1 VTAQVA
7 AGPLPEGIGQL
18 LALLPEAHLVTDAAG
33 RIRGVNAAARQLLPG
48 ALVGTDLAG
57 SLADPS
63 QLPPLLGRWGRSTTL
78 RPGTLELADGT
89 HLRGDGARLP
99 DWPLLLVRLRER
111 DRALAPFQRINQ
123 RVETANLREL
133 SRRLEATVHE
143 LRSANLRL
151 AAANDEVQQYA
162 RAVAHDV
169 RTPLFTMQGFAQ
181 LLADDGNLD
190 AAGTEYVG
198 FILEATERLQ
208 QTTDGLLA
216 VARLDRAAPRG
227 DERTD
232 TTEAL
237 REVLADLGSELRS
250 GEVTV
255 DVGELPAIAVE
266 QAALRRVLLNLLVN
280 SIRHGRPEDRP
291 LRIEVTG
298 RRLGA
303 TVAISVRDDGVGVDE
318 ADRER
323 LFDLFHR
330 GAGSSSVPGTGI
342 GLAACRKIV
351 TAWGGTITCEP
362 VQGRGAQFV
371 FTAPA
376 ALDAAAT
383 A

>member
-1 VTAQVA
+1 M
-7 AGPLPEGIGQL
+7 AGTPLPVGVAQL
-18 LALLPEAHLVTDAAG
+18 LSLLPEAHLITDADG
-33 RIRGVNAAARQLLPG
+33 RVRGANAAARRLLPS
-48 ALVGTDLAG
+48 ALVDTDLAR
-57 SLADPS
+57 SLADPA
-63 QLPPLLGRWGRSTTL
+63 QLRPLLGRWGRSTTL
-78 RPGTLELADGT
+78 RPGTLELPDGT

-99 DWPLLLVRLRER
+99 DWPLLLVRLREK
-111 DRALAPFQRINQ
+111 DRTLAPFQRINQ

-133 SRRLEATVHE
+133 SRRLETTVHE

-151 AAANDEVQQYA
+151 AAANEEVQQYA

-190 AAGTEYVG
+190 ETGAEYVG
-198 FILEATERLQ
+198 FILQATERLQ

-227 DERTD
+227 DERTEATD
-232 TTEAL
+232 AL
-237 REVLADLGSELRS
+237 RDVLADLGSELRS
-250 GEVTV
+250 DEVTV
-255 DVGELPAIAVE
+255 DVGVLPVVAVE
-266 QAALRRVLLNLLVN
+266 RAALRRVLQNLLVN
-280 SIRHGRPEDRP
+280 SVRHGRPADRP

-303 TVAISVRDDGVGVDE
+303 TVAISVRDDGVGVDA

-330 GAGSSSVPGTGI
+330 GAGSSEVPGTGI

-362 VQGRGAQFV
+362 VQGPGALFV

-376 ALDAAAT
+376 ALDASAT